1 MPVRNFNDTPCCATL
16 QECRRG
22 KTSSSCW
29 TKPSECRVN
38 LASDREFPA
47 LSLALSLSLSFGSKE
62 TCVEILSSLGLQPV
76 LARHCAD

>member
-47 LSLALSLSLSFGSKE
+47 LSLALSLSLSFGWE
-62 TCVEILSSLGLQPV
+62 GDTLGLQPV